1 MRFGYNLSTAVPASG
16 DPTAEAR
23 DAEALGYDF
32 VCVSD
37 HLHGAHATFETWT
50 FLTWV
55 AAATS
60 RVDLVPNVLGLPYR
74 PPAVLAKM
82 AETVQRLSGGRLV
95 LGYGAGG
102 MDAEF
107 EAFGLD
113 VRTPAAKVVALE
125 DALTI
130 LHGTWSSSPFTF
142 EGAQLSVREARVELK
157 PIRSIPVWIGG
168 NGPKVL
174 ALTGRLADGWIPS
187 MPFAPPAVIPER
199 VAIILRAGEAVGRS
213 RQDYTF
219 VYNVGIGIGVGP
231 HRDDTSIVTGS
242 PEQIAEQLAALEGL
256 GFDAINVWPVGD
268 ATEQR
273 HRIAEEVLP
282 LVR

>member
-1 MRFGYNLSTAVPASG
+1 MRFGYDLSTAVEPGADPA
-16 DPTAEAR
+16 AEAR
-23 DAEALGYDF
+23 EAEALGYDF

-37 HLHGAHATFETWT
+37 HLHGTHPTHETWT

-60 RVDLVPNVLGLPYR
+60 RVQVVPNVLGLPYR
-74 PPAVLAKM
+74 APAVLAKM
-82 AETVQRLSGGRLV
+82 AESLQRLSGGRLV

-107 EAFGLD
+107 AAFGLD
-113 VRTPAAKVVALE
+113 VRSPGAKVEALK

-130 LHGTWSSSPFTF
+130 LHGTWAGTPFTHD
-142 EGAQLSVREARVELK
+142 GPQLAVRDAAIEPK
-157 PIRSIPVWIGG
+157 PVRRIPIWIGG

-174 ALTGRLADGWIPS
+174 ALTGRLADGWLPS
-187 MPFAPPAVIPER
+187 VPFAPPEVIPER
-199 VAIILRAGEAVGRS
+199 SAIILRAAEAARRSREDLTFVSDVGIAVGPR
-213 RQDYTF
+213 
-219 VYNVGIGIGVGP
+219 
-231 HRDDTSIVTGS
+231 RDDGS
-242 PEQIAEQLAALEGL
+242 LVRGSAEEVAERLAAFGEL
-256 GFDAINVWPVGD
+256 GFDAINVWPAGD

-282 LVR
+282 LLR

>member
-1 MRFGYNLSTAVPASG
+1 MRFGYNLSTAVETGVDPA
-16 DPTAEAR
+16 AEAVE
-23 DAEALGYDF
+23 AEALGYDF

-37 HLHGAHATFETWT
+37 HLHGTHPTHETWT

-60 RVDLVPNVLGLPYR
+60 RVQVVPNVLGLPYR
-74 PPAVLAKM
+74 APAVLAKM
-82 AETVQRLSGGRLV
+82 AESLQRLSGGRLV

-113 VRTPAAKVVALE
+113 VRTPGAKVEALE

-130 LHGTWSSSPFTF
+130 LQGTWTETPFIHK
-142 EGAQLSVREARVELK
+142 GAQLSVHGAAVEPK
-157 PIRSIPVWIGG
+157 PIAPIPVWIGG

-174 ALTGRLADGWIPS
+174 ALTGRLADGWLPS
-187 MPFAPPAVIPER
+187 VPFAPPEVIPER
-199 VAIILRAGEAVGRS
+199 AAIVLRAAEAAGRS
-213 RQDYTF
+213 REDLTF
-219 VYNVGIGIGVGP
+219 VYNVGISVGAG
-231 HRDDTSIVTGS
+231 RGDTGLVTGS
-242 PEQIAEQLAALEGL
+242 PEEVAERLAAFEAL
-256 GFDAINVWPVGD
+256 GFDAINVWPAGD
-268 ATEQR
+268 AIEQR

-282 LVR
+282 LLR